1 MIRYAGTMAV
11 AVIAEPVMRVRPA
24 TRMANVRVSQTAP
37 TGCVAMTAVAGAA
50 VDVVMS
56 CSLRRDQ
63 SGKLVGFVCA
73 GQNMDTLGGP
83 QPQVTR
89 QALARAA
96 AIASAPT

>member
-1 MIRYAGTMAV
+1 MACLVLPIPFSHGAG
-11 AVIAEPVMRVRPA
+11 RW
-24 TRMANVRVSQTAP
+24 QTLK
-37 TGCVAMTAVAGAA
+37 TKSGEA